1 MTDMRAELGAPPP
14 RRWRIWHFIL
24 IGLGALALLGAVLYF
39 VLSAVLTP
47 IVASGDD
54 FLTAM
59 RDGDFERAYS
69 LTTPALQQQLG
80 DARRMGETA
89 GAYRPQSWSWSQR
102 RMRNGIGMLEGEATY
117 QSGRTGTVRLVLHKV
132 GDQWRI
138 DGFNLN

>member
-24 IGLGALALLGAVLYF
+24 IGLGRSPCLAAVLYF

-54 FLTAM
+54 FLTAV

-69 LTTPALQQQLG
+69 LTTPALRQELG
-80 DARRMGETA
+80 DARRMAETA

-102 RMRNGIGMLEGEATY
+102 RMRNGIGTV
-117 QSGRTGTVRLVLHKV
+117 GRR
-132 GDQWRI
+132 GDLPKPAGPAR
-138 DGFNLN
+138 